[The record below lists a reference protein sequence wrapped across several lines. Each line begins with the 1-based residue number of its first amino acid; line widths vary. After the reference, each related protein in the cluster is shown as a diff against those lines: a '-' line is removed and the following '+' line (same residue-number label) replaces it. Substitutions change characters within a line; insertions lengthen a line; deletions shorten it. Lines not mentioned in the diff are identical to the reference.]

1 MLTGSFR
8 SLFISAATQFSD
20 PDQVF
25 FNDHVAQHSE
35 AAAAEHKTSLGDSW
49 QDDISFASHPPCHR
63 VLLLGPIRGELGGHV
78 TSHPPITALS
88 CQSWCCHQ
96 MTPDRKY
103 NWLRQKKVVSAS
115 SSDRKHFYKILFGF
129 VLKTL
134 WILCRECRCVS
145 VVLWLLHVTRR
156 QTVSGI
162 WTFLSQQWQLWSR
175 HETDGL
181 CGKTKGFYFRSR
193 FPFRQ
198 IRRMSECLSACWAIQ
213 RDNCSQSPSCEHQGK
228 RKTLFSCKNPTFWS
242 FLMTQCVTHHSEL
255 LSEKQCQKLISL
267 W

>member
-1 MLTGSFR
+1 MVTWPVILQSQLWADGRDAAIRWPRTGNIIDCDKRKLYPHHLRTGNTFTRYYSD
-8 SLFISAATQFSD
+8 LFW
-20 PDQVF
+20 
-25 FNDHVAQHSE
+25 
-35 AAAAEHKTSLGDSW
+35 K
-49 QDDISFASHPPCHR
+49 
-63 VLLLGPIRGELGGHV
+63 
-78 TSHPPITALS
+78 
-88 CQSWCCHQ
+88 
-96 MTPDRKY
+96 
-103 NWLRQKKVVSAS
+103 
-115 SSDRKHFYKILFGF
+115 
-129 VLKTL
+129 L
-134 WILCRECRCVS
+134 WILCREGRCVS

-255 LSEKQCQKLISL
+255 LSEEQCQKLISL

>member
-1 MLTGSFR
+1 MTSALPHILHVMSPGI
-8 SLFISAATQFSD
+8 FIRD
-20 PDQVF
+20 
-25 FNDHVAQHSE
+25 
-35 AAAAEHKTSLGDSW
+35 
-49 QDDISFASHPPCHR
+49 
-63 VLLLGPIRGELGGHV
+63 ELGGHV
-78 TSHPPITALS
+78 TSHPPITALTWR
-88 CQSWCCHQ
+88 SWCCHQ

-129 VLKTL
+129 VLKTV

-145 VVLWLLHVTRR
+145 VVLWLLHVTRHE
-156 QTVSGI
+156 TVSGI

-198 IRRMSECLSACWAIQ
+198 IRGMSECLSACWAIQ
-213 RDNCSQSPSCEHQGK
+213 RDNCS
-228 RKTLFSCKNPTFWS
+228 
-242 FLMTQCVTHHSEL
+242 
-255 LSEKQCQKLISL
+255 
-267 W
+267 